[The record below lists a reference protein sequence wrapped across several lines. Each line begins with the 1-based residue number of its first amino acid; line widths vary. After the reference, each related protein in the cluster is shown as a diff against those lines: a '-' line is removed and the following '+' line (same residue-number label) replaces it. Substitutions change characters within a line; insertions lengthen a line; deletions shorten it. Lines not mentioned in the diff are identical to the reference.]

1 MADVTQA
8 VQYLMSLEGN
18 PANHYYSNS
27 PHDSGGET
35 YMGIS
40 RRWHPNWEGWQFVDG
55 LKGEKDFPAC
65 LNKSDALTAFVNDFY
80 RVGWWD
86 KYSLSF
92 ITDQRNAGKILAII
106 VNTGEHHGCEI
117 VQKAINCMSSVAPLI
132 VDGVIGMQTLTAIN
146 KCHPDVLNDKL
157 IFQLCKYYL
166 AIVDSNREDAPN
178 FIGWIRRALS

>member
-92 ITDQRNAGKILAII
+92 ITDQEMPEKFWLSLLTLASITVVKLFRKLSI
-106 VNTGEHHGCEI
+106 
-117 VQKAINCMSSVAPLI
+117 A
-132 VDGVIGMQTLTAIN
+132 
-146 KCHPDVLNDKL
+146 CH
-157 IFQLCKYYL
+157 QL
-166 AIVDSNREDAPN
+166 
-178 FIGWIRRALS
+178 RR